1 MIGSA
6 TLIFEM
12 PDQVTPVRRLFLPP
26 KGRPHWLPVVSAR
39 LELNYL
45 SWGRRWYGDA
55 AIAPSLH
62 EGWHYFVVLGGTPTV
77 VVGEESLR
85 LESGSVTICDPDCPI
100 GHRDVPGRA
109 CQMLTWIWRTPPAH
123 SALQP
128 KSGGFLTLELEKNLL
143 RRVVSL
149 HAQCREAVA
158 LATERSMLELRA
170 ARLQLD
176 LCLLEAHE
184 HRHSADRD
192 FRLNLA
198 IEYLRNHL
206 GEVDPV
212 RRLCEYLQIS
222 GASLKRLFH
231 EHTGKSPRAF
241 AVDWRMRWARDQ
253 LLSRRLSV
261 KAIAYA
267 LGYRHANDFS
277 RAFKRHYGQTA
288 RRILAESPLE

>member
-1 MIGSA
+1 
-6 TLIFEM
+6 M
-12 PDQVTPVRRLFLPP
+12 PEKDLPIRRLFLPP
-26 KGRPHWLPVVSAR
+26 KGRPHWLPLISTP

-45 SWGRRWYGDA
+45 SWGQRWYGDA
-55 AIAPSLH
+55 EITPSLH
-62 EGWHYFVVLGGTPTV
+62 EGWHYFVVL
-77 VVGEESLR
+77 
-85 LESGSVTICDPDCPI
+85 SGSPTLVVAGHLLRVEPGTVTICDPDCPI
-100 GHRDVPGRA
+100 GHSDEPGHA
-109 CQMLTWIWRTPPAH
+109 CQMLTWIWRTAPAH
-123 SALQP
+123 SALRP
-128 KSGGFLTLELEKNLL
+128 ASGGFLNLELDKSLV
-143 RRVVSL
+143 RRVVAL

-170 ARLQLD
+170 ARLHLD

-184 HRHSADRD
+184 HRHAADRD

-206 GEVDPV
+206 GDLDPV

-222 GASLKRLFH
+222 SASLKRLFH

-241 AVDWRMRWARDQ
+241 ALDWRMRWARDQ
-253 LLSRRLSV
+253 LLARRSSV

-277 RAFKRHYGQTA
+277 RAFKRHYGHTA
-288 RRILAESPLE
+288 RRILDSSKAE